1 MHAES
6 PTLAPRPEKADSIFE
21 MSPAEALINAPE
33 FTVSE
38 LSSALK
44 RTVEDA
50 YGHVRVR
57 GEITGFRGAHSSGH
71 CYFALKDDGAKI
83 EAVIWKGVHSRM
95 RFKPQ
100 EGLEVIATGKLT
112 TYPGSSKY
120 QIVIEAIE
128 PAGIGALMALM
139 EERKRK
145 LAAEGLFDAARKQ
158 LLPWLPEVIG
168 VVTSPTG
175 AVIRDILHRLQDRF
189 PRRVLVWP
197 VRVQGEGSAEQIAAA
212 IRGFNALPEG
222 GKIPRPDLLIVARGG
237 GSLEDL
243 WSFNEEIVVRAAA
256 ESMIPLISAVGH
268 ETDITLIDFAADKRA
283 PTPTAAAEM
292 AVPVRAE
299 LFVEVSTLARRVM
312 VCWQRGQEGRR
323 NELRAAVRALPA
335 AGELLAIPRQRLDGA
350 ASSLPRAL
358 KANTHAHFR
367 RFAATSARLTL
378 RVLRGQVAQAKQRLT
393 VSGERMTHSARSL
406 LRNRRDRF
414 SGLEVRL
421 KASKLSNALAQRQTI
436 ARDRERAQRLAERA
450 RRALTMTLQRLEAR
464 VTHSGQ
470 LLAALSYR
478 SVLTRGFALV
488 RDEHGLA
495 VHAAAGIGPGARLD
509 LEFADGRVGAT
520 ADADRPVAPA
530 PENPPKTAAREAKP
544 ATSATSR
551 RVAKPV
557 GQGSLF

>member
-1 MHAES
+1 MPA
-6 PTLAPRPEKADSIFE
+6 
-21 MSPAEALINAPE
+21 AEALLNAPE

-57 GEITGFRGAHSSGH
+57 GEISGFRGAHSSGH
-71 CYFALKDDGAKI
+71 CYFALKDESAKI
-83 EAVIWKGVHSRM
+83 EAVIWKSALYRM

-120 QIVIEAIE
+120 QIVIEALE

-139 EERKRK
+139 EERKKK
-145 LAAEGLFDAARKQ
+145 LAAEGLFDEARKQ

-175 AVIRDILHRLQDRF
+175 AVIRDILHRLEDRF

-197 VRVQGEGSAEQIAAA
+197 VKVQGEGSAEQIAAA

-222 GKIPRPDLLIVARGG
+222 GRIPRPDVLIVARGG

-256 ESMIPLISAVGH
+256 ESLIPLISAVGH

-292 AVPVRAE
+292 AVPVRSELLAE
-299 LFVEVSTLARRVM
+299 VESLARRKTL
-312 VCWQRGQEGRR
+312 CWQRGQEGRR
-323 NELRAAVRALPA
+323 NELRAAARALPA
-335 AGELLAIPRQRLDGA
+335 ANELLAIPRQRLDAAAGA
-350 ASSLPRAL
+350 LPRCL
-358 KANTHAHFR
+358 RANTHAHFR
-367 RFAATSARLTL
+367 RFAASSARLTV
-378 RVLRGQVAQAKQRLT
+378 RVLRGQVAQARHRLV
-393 VSGERMTHSARSL
+393 VSGERLTLSTRSL
-406 LRNRRDRF
+406 LRSRRDRYA
-414 SGLEVRL
+414 GLEARL
-421 KASKLSNALAQRQTI
+421 KASKLANAQAQRQRI
-436 ARDRERAQRLAERA
+436 ARARERTERLAERA
-450 RRALTMTLQRLEAR
+450 RRALITALHRLDAR
-464 VTHSGQ
+464 VDHSGK

-478 SVLTRGFALV
+478 SVLARGFALV
-488 RDEHGLA
+488 RDEAGHP
-495 VHAAAGIGPGARLD
+495 VHAAADIGPSARLE
-509 LEFADGRVGAT
+509 LEFGDGRVGAT
-520 ADADRPVAPA
+520 ADSDREPAAPA
-530 PENPPKTAAREAKP
+530 SQPKAPREAKP
-544 ATSATSR
+544 AVPK
-551 RVAKPV
+551 RVVKPV
-557 GQGSLF
+557 DQGSLF

>member
-1 MHAES
+1 LAFNRKTHAIRMSE
-6 PTLAPRPEKADSIFE
+6 PALLRPNTA
-21 MSPAEALINAPE
+21 E

-38 LSSALK
+38 LSAALR

-57 GEITGFRGAHSSGH
+57 GEISGFRGPHSSGH
-71 CYFALKDDGAKI
+71 CYFALKDQTAKI
-83 EAVIWKGVHSRM
+83 EAVIWKGTHGRM

-100 EGLEVIATGKLT
+100 EGLEVIATGRLT

-120 QIVIEAIE
+120 QIVIEALE

-139 EERKRK
+139 EERKKK
-145 LAAEGLFDAARKQ
+145 LAAEGLFDEARKQ

-175 AVIRDILHRLQDRF
+175 AVIRDILHRLEDRF

-197 VRVQGEGSAEQIAAA
+197 VKVQGEGSAEQVAAA

-256 ESMIPLISAVGH
+256 DSMIPLISAVGH

-292 AVPVRAE
+292 AVPVRSE
-299 LFVEVSTLARRVM
+299 LFVEVGALARRTM
-312 VCWQRGQEGRR
+312 LCWQRAQEARR
-323 NELRAAVRALPA
+323 SELRAAARALPA
-335 AGELLAIPRQRLDGA
+335 ASELLAIPRQRLDGA
-350 ASSLPRAL
+350 SAALPRGL

-367 RFAATSARLTL
+367 RFAQSSARLTV

-406 LRNRRDRF
+406 LRARRDRF
-414 SGLEVRL
+414 AGLEVRL
-421 KASKLSNALAQRQTI
+421 KASKLANAQAQRNAI
-436 ARDRERAQRLAERA
+436 ARDCERAQRLAERA
-450 RRALTMTLQRLEAR
+450 RRALATAMQRLEAR
-464 VTHSGQ
+464 VGHSGQ

-478 SVLTRGFALV
+478 SVLARGFALV
-488 RDEHGLA
+488 RDEQGHA
-495 VHAAAGIGPGARLD
+495 VHTAASVGPGARLD

-520 ADADRPVAPA
+520 AEADRPAATRPLKPVASEPKAAAA
-530 PENPPKTAAREAKP
+530 PK
-544 ATSATSR
+544 
-551 RVAKPV
+551 RVVKPV

>member
-1 MHAES
+1 MA
-6 PTLAPRPEKADSIFE
+6 AADRLPNS
-21 MSPAEALINAPE
+21 PE

-38 LSSALK
+38 LSNALK

-57 GEITGFRGAHSSGH
+57 GEISGFRGPHSSGH
-71 CYFALKDDGAKI
+71 CYFALKDTTSKI
-83 EAVIWKGVHSRM
+83 EAVIWKGVHGRM
-95 RFKPQ
+95 RFRPQ

-120 QIVIEAIE
+120 QIVIEALE

-145 LAAEGLFDAARKQ
+145 LAAEGLFDEARKQ
-158 LLPWLPEVIG
+158 LLPSLPQVIG

-175 AVIRDILHRLQDRF
+175 AVIRDILHRLNDRF

-212 IRGFNALPEG
+212 IHGFNALPERG
-222 GKIPRPDLLIVARGG
+222 RIPKPDLLIVARGG

-268 ETDITLIDFAADKRA
+268 ETDVTLIDFAADRRA

-299 LFVEVSTLARRVM
+299 LLLEVASLARRAM
-312 VCWQRGQEGRR
+312 ACWQRGLEHRR
-323 NELRAAVRALPA
+323 AELRSVARALPGA
-335 AGELLAIPRQRLDGA
+335 AELLAIPRQRLDTVAGA
-350 ASSLPRAL
+350 LPRAL
-358 KANTHAHFR
+358 KGNTHAHYR
-367 RFAATSARLTL
+367 RFAQADARLTL
-378 RVLRGQVAQAKQRLT
+378 RVLRAHLAHATERLA
-393 VSGERMTHSARSL
+393 MTGDRLGLSARSQL
-406 LRNRRDRF
+406 HRRRDRF
-414 SGLEVRL
+414 AALEARL
-421 KASKLSNALAQRQTI
+421 KASRLANAKAQRQLL
-436 ARDRERAQRLAERA
+436 ARDRERALRLAERA
-450 RRALTMTLQRLEAR
+450 RRALTMLIERHRAR
-464 VTHSGQ
+464 VVHDGQ

-488 RDEHGLA
+488 RDADGHPL
-495 VHAAAGIGPGARLD
+495 HAAAAVGPGAALS
-509 LEFADGRVGAT
+509 LEFADGRVAVT
-520 ADADRPVAPA
+520 AEGTAPPAEPRPPRRSRAAEPDPAPA
-530 PENPPKTAAREAKP
+530 PAAK
-544 ATSATSR
+544 
-551 RVAKPV
+551 
-557 GQGSLF
+557 QGSLF

>member
-1 MHAES
+1 MELQVLIMGASEAL
-6 PTLAPRPEKADSIFE
+6 TLAPGLKKADS
-21 MSPAEALINAPE
+21 MSPMTAAEALLNAPE

-57 GEITGFRGAHSSGH
+57 GEISGFRGPHSSGH
-71 CYFALKDDGAKI
+71 CYFALKDESAKI
-83 EAVIWKGVHSRM
+83 EAVIWKGVHGRM

-145 LAAEGLFDAARKQ
+145 LAAEGLFDEARKQ

-175 AVIRDILHRLQDRF
+175 AVIRDILHRLEDRF

-222 GKIPRPDLLIVARGG
+222 GKIPRPDVLIVARGG

-243 WSFNEEIVVRAAA
+243 WSFNEESVVRAAA

-299 LFVEVSTLARRVM
+299 LFIEVSTLARRVM

-323 NELRAAVRALPA
+323 DELRAAVRALPA

-367 RFAATSARLTL
+367 RFAASSAKLTL
-378 RVLRGQVAQAKQRLT
+378 GVLHAQIGHAAQRLA
-393 VSGERMTHSARSL
+393 VHSKRLTHSARSL
-406 LRNRRDRF
+406 VRSRRDRYV
-414 SGLEVRL
+414 G
-421 KASKLSNALAQRQTI
+421 
-436 ARDRERAQRLAERA
+436 
-450 RRALTMTLQRLEAR
+450 LEAR
-464 VTHSGQ
+464 S
-470 LLAALSYR
+470 
-478 SVLTRGFALV
+478 
-488 RDEHGLA
+488 D
-495 VHAAAGIGPGARLD
+495 
-509 LEFADGRVGAT
+509 
-520 ADADRPVAPA
+520 
-530 PENPPKTAAREAKP
+530 
-544 ATSATSR
+544 
-551 RVAKPV
+551 
-557 GQGSLF
+557 